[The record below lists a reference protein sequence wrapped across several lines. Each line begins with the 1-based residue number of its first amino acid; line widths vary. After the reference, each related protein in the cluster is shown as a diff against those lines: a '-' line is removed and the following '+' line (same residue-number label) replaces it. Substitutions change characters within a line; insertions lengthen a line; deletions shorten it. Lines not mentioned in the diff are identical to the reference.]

1 VPYDNDDS
9 PSTYD
14 HASID
19 HRFNKL
25 QSEMRD
31 MSTATDN
38 KLNSLGD
45 KLEALGDKLSM
56 ETKVLGDKL
65 FMGTKVLSDKLEA
78 LGNKLSME
86 TKVLGDKLSMETKV
100 LGDKLSTE
108 TKVLGDKLSMETK
121 VLGTT
126 MDAKTQSKF
135 DALRIELEGRE
146 ARFWARVAFT
156 VSGLL
161 CICYILPSNNA
172 KVVTVASLAVSAA
185 FFQYQNRAIQTPTIQ
200 TPAIQTPAVGQ
211 K

>member
-1 VPYDNDDS
+1 LLYDGDNSPSTYDHS

-38 KLNSLGD
+38 KLNSFGH
-45 KLEALGDKLSM
+45 KLE
-56 ETKVLGDKL
+56 
-65 FMGTKVLSDKLEA
+65 
-78 LGNKLSME
+78 
-86 TKVLGDKLSMETKV
+86 VLGDKLSMEI
-100 LGDKLSTE
+100 
-108 TKVLGDKLSMETK
+108 K

-126 MDAKTQSKF
+126 MDARFEISDGKTQSKF
-135 DALRIELEGRE
+135 DALRIELRE
-146 ARFWARVAFT
+146 REVRFWVRVVFT

-172 KVVTVASLAVSAA
+172 KLVAVAGLASGAA
-185 FFQYQNRAIQTPTIQ
+185 VLQFQNRAIQTPTIQ
-200 TPAIQTPAVGQ
+200 TPAIQTPAVQTPAVQTPAVQAPAVGQ